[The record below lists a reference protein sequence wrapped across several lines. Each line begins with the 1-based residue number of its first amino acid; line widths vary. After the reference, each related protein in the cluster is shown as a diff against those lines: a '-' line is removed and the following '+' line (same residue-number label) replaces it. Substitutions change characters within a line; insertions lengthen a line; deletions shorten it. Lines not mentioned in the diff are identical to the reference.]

1 LLTLTEVE
9 SVSGEV
15 GNFQVTLKQQ
25 PRYIDPDRCT
35 GCGLCKDHCP
45 VSAVNEFNEG
55 LNRRKATYIKLPQA
69 VPLSYSIDRDACIGC
84 GLCEKI
90 CLAKAILYSDEAK
103 ETRLNVG
110 AIVLAPG
117 SEFFKPT
124 AFDTYD
130 YAHLPNVI
138 TSLEFE
144 RILSAGGPYKGHLMR
159 PYDLDEPRK
168 IAWLQCVG
176 SRDINQ
182 CDNPYCSGV
191 CCMYAI
197 KQAVIAKEHARDGL
211 DTALFFMDMRTHG
224 KDFERYYDR
233 ARNEHGVRFIRCRV
247 HSVVEESETKNL
259 MLSYVDENGELHDEV
274 FDLVVLSVGTQIPE
288 GVSALAERL
297 GVELNAYRFCATTSF
312 HPVETSRP
320 GIFVCGIF
328 QGPKDIPSS
337 VTEASAAA
345 CAACS
350 ELVPARGTLVQE
362 KTYPEEREICFQ
374 KPQIG
379 VFVCNCGVNIGGVVR
394 VPEVA
399 QYARTLPNVVYV
411 QENLFSCSQDAQE
424 QLRQVII
431 EQNLNRVVVAA
442 CTPRTHEPLFRETL
456 KGAGINKYLFE
467 MANIRDQDS
476 WVHQSDPDAATEK
489 AKDLVRMAVSK
500 SNLLEPLGE
509 EEIPIL
515 PVALVVGAGLA
526 GMQAALS
533 IADSGY
539 EVHLVEKTEQ
549 LGGQARHIH
558 WTWNGEEVQPF
569 LREMAQRVENH
580 PLITLHLNSEVIY
593 SSGFVGSFQSTIAR
607 SGTKRETVTL
617 DHGVVILA
625 TGATPYRPKEYLYG
639 SHPHVFLWHEL
650 DERIASRDPL
660 ITGSQCGVFIQCVG
674 SREPGHPYC
683 SRICCTHSVQSALK
697 IKEINPEAK
706 LYILYR
712 DLRTYGFMET
722 LYQEARAKGV
732 VFIRYDLENKPQ
744 IRLRDDGALEVE
756 VLDRILGRSVLISP
770 DFVNLATAIE
780 PAETEELSRNLKV
793 PRNEDGFF
801 MEAHAKLRPV
811 DFASD
816 GIFVCGLAHYPKS
829 IEESLTQ
836 ALGAA
841 ARALGVLARKVWVTS
856 GMTATIDP
864 QTCVGCM
871 GCLEVCPYGAISFN
885 EQLHVSEVNR
895 AVCKG
900 CGSCAAACPSGSARL
915 LGFTRKQLNSQVMAA
930 LG

>member
-1 LLTLTEVE
+1 MLTLAEVE

-15 GNFQVTLKQQ
+15 GNFQINLKQR

-45 VSAVNEFNEG
+45 VTAINEFNEG
-55 LNRRKATYIKLPQA
+55 LNRRKATYIQLPQA
-69 VPLSYSIDRDACIGC
+69 VPLSYGIDRDACIGC

-90 CLAKAILYSDEAK
+90 CLAKAIFYSDEAK

-124 AFDTYD
+124 AFDTYN
-130 YAHLPNVI
+130 YAHFPNVI

-159 PYDLDEPRK
+159 PYDLDEPRS

-176 SRDINQ
+176 SRDVNQ
-182 CDNPYCSGV
+182 CDNPYCSSV

-197 KQAVIAKEHARDGL
+197 KQAVIAKEHARDEL
-211 DTALFFMDMRTHG
+211 DTAIFFMDMRTHG
-224 KDFERYYDR
+224 KDFERYYER
-233 ARNEHGVRFIRCRV
+233 ARQEHGVRFIRSRV
-247 HSVVEESETKNL
+247 HTVDQDPETKAL
-259 MLSYVDENGELHDEV
+259 TISYVDESGQHHIET
-274 FDLVVLSVGTQIPE
+274 FDIVVLSVGTQTPE
-288 GVSALAERL
+288 GVAALAERL
-297 GVELNAYRFCATTSF
+297 GVELNAYRFCATTSLQ
-312 HPVETSRP
+312 PVETSRP

-337 VTEASAAA
+337 VMEASAAA
-345 CAACS
+345 CAAS
-350 ELVPARGTLVQE
+350 TRLVPARGTLVRE
-362 KTYPEEREICFQ
+362 KTYPEERDVSLQ
-374 KPQIG
+374 KPRVG

-399 QYARTLPNVVYV
+399 EYAKTLPNVVYV

-431 EQNLNRVVVAA
+431 EQDLNRVVVAA
-442 CTPRTHEPLFRETL
+442 CTPRTHEPLFQETL
-456 KGAGINKYLFE
+456 KGAGLNKYLYE
-467 MANIRDQDS
+467 MVNIRDQDS
-476 WVHQSDPDAATEK
+476 WVHQNDPDAATEK
-489 AKDLVRMAVSK
+489 AKDLVRMGVVK
-500 SNLLEPLGE
+500 SNLLEPLEE
-509 EEIPIL
+509 EEIPIQ
-515 PVALVVGAGLA
+515 PVALVVGGGLA
-526 GMQAALS
+526 GMQAALA
-533 IADSGY
+533 IAESGY
-539 EVHLVEKTEQ
+539 EVHLVEKAEN
-549 LGGQARHIH
+549 LGGQARHIY

-569 LREMAQRVENH
+569 LKEMTQMIRNH
-580 PLITLHLNSEVIY
+580 PLITVHLNSEVRY
-593 SSGFVGSFQSTIAR
+593 SSGFVGSFQSTIL
-607 SGTKRETVTL
+607 SNGTKRETVTV

-625 TGATPYRPKEYLYG
+625 TGATAYRPKEYLYG
-639 SHPHVFLWHEL
+639 SHPHVLLWHEL
-650 DERIASRDPL
+650 DERVVGRDPL

-674 SREPGHPYC
+674 SREPEHPYC
-683 SRICCTHSVQSALK
+683 SRICCTHSVQTALK
-697 IKEINPEAK
+697 IKEINPEID

-712 DLRTYGFMET
+712 DLRTYGFMES
-722 LYQEARAKGV
+722 LYQEARTKGILFV
-732 VFIRYDLENKPQ
+732 RYDLQNKPQ
-744 IRLRDDGALEVE
+744 VRLGEDGGLEVE
-756 VLDRILGRSVLISP
+756 VFDHILRRPFLICP

-780 PAETEELSRNLKV
+780 PADSGELSRILKV
-793 PRNEDGFF
+793 PLNEDGFF

-836 ALGAA
+836 ALAAA
-841 ARALGVLARKVWVTS
+841 ARAMGVLARKVWVTS
-856 GMTATIDP
+856 GLTATINP

-871 GCLEVCPYGAISFN
+871 GCVEVCPYGAITFN
-885 EQLHVSEVNR
+885 EQLNISEVNR

-915 LGFTRKQLNSQVMAA
+915 LGFTRKQLNAQVMAA
-930 LG
+930 LR

>member
-1 LLTLTEVE
+1 
-9 SVSGEV
+9 
-15 GNFQVTLKQQ
+15 
-25 PRYIDPDRCT
+25 
-35 GCGLCKDHCP
+35 
-45 VSAVNEFNEG
+45 
-55 LNRRKATYIKLPQA
+55 
-69 VPLSYSIDRDACIGC
+69 
-84 GLCEKI
+84 
-90 CLAKAILYSDEAK
+90 
-103 ETRLNVG
+103 
-110 AIVLAPG
+110 
-117 SEFFKPT
+117 
-124 AFDTYD
+124 
-130 YAHLPNVI
+130 
-138 TSLEFE
+138 
-144 RILSAGGPYKGHLMR
+144 
-159 PYDLDEPRK
+159 
-168 IAWLQCVG
+168 
-176 SRDINQ
+176 
-182 CDNPYCSGV
+182 
-191 CCMYAI
+191 
-197 KQAVIAKEHARDGL
+197 
-211 DTALFFMDMRTHG
+211 
-224 KDFERYYDR
+224 
-233 ARNEHGVRFIRCRV
+233 
-247 HSVVEESETKNL
+247 
-259 MLSYVDENGELHDEV
+259 
-274 FDLVVLSVGTQIPE
+274 
-288 GVSALAERL
+288 
-297 GVELNAYRFCATTSF
+297 
-312 HPVETSRP
+312 
-320 GIFVCGIF
+320 
-328 QGPKDIPSS
+328 
-337 VTEASAAA
+337 
-345 CAACS
+345 
-350 ELVPARGTLVQE
+350 
-362 KTYPEEREICFQ
+362 
-374 KPQIG
+374 
-379 VFVCNCGVNIGGVVR
+379 
-394 VPEVA
+394 
-399 QYARTLPNVVYV
+399 
-411 QENLFSCSQDAQE
+411 
-424 QLRQVII
+424 
-431 EQNLNRVVVAA
+431 
-442 CTPRTHEPLFRETL
+442 
-456 KGAGINKYLFE
+456 
-467 MANIRDQDS
+467 
-476 WVHQSDPDAATEK
+476 
-489 AKDLVRMAVSK
+489 
-500 SNLLEPLGE
+500 
-509 EEIPIL
+509 
-515 PVALVVGAGLA
+515 
-526 GMQAALS
+526 
-533 IADSGY
+533 
-539 EVHLVEKTEQ
+539 
-549 LGGQARHIH
+549 
-558 WTWNGEEVQPF
+558 
-569 LREMAQRVENH
+569 
-580 PLITLHLNSEVIY
+580 
-593 SSGFVGSFQSTIAR
+593 
-607 SGTKRETVTL
+607 
-617 DHGVVILA
+617 
-625 TGATPYRPKEYLYG
+625 
-639 SHPHVFLWHEL
+639 VFLWHEL